1 MAGAKKRPRRLQL
14 TQDLDSSQVQSL
26 LDQLAKKRGNPLQIN
41 ASKVERLGAPCAQ
54 VLVAAARTWR
64 EEMQVLQIVQPSA
77 SFNEGLDL
85 MGLSMNDISFED
97 GEI

>member
-1 MAGAKKRPRRLQL
+1 MAGGKQRPRRLQL
-14 TQDLDSSQVQSL
+14 SQDLDGSQVKPL

-64 EEMQVLQIVQPSA
+64 DEMHVLQIVKPSE
-77 SFNEGLDL
+77 SFIEGIDQ
-85 MGLSMNDISFED
+85 MGLTLTDISFED
-97 GEI
+97 AEK